1 MMKRIAL
8 AAAAMTL
15 SGVAVAAPAEAVVYP
30 KSIATACSERIV
42 DTTVARGQSIVI
54 DFKAAPTAGNGRPVG
69 SVKFVFKRRDGKVV
83 RTTTRSY
90 GGKTT
95 RYGFVPLRARGKI
108 TVSARFT
115 TPADSVYKGCS
126 TRASFRRS

>member
-15 SGVAVAAPAEAVVYP
+15 SGLAIAAPAEAVVYP

-42 DTTVARGQSIVI
+42 DTTVARGQSILI
-54 DFKAAPTAGNGRPVG
+54 DFKAVPTAGNGRPVG
-69 SVKFVFKRRDGKVV
+69 SVKFVFRNRAGKVI

-108 TVSARFT
+108 TVAARFR

-126 TRASFRRS
+126 TRASFRRL